1 MDNKHEE
8 YYTELQNR
16 IRFMTIDFHEELDNI
31 ERLVH
36 GNESAVLLLNWVRD
50 AFQRV
55 TENYET

>member
-1 MDNKHEE
+1 MEKHEE

-16 IRFMTIDFHEELDNI
+16 IRYMTIDFHEELENI
-31 ERLVH
+31 ERLVQ
-36 GNESAVLLLNWVRD
+36 GNDSAVLLLSWVRD